1 MEPLTQ
7 WNHGRILILSMQ
19 PMETVAQPLSR
30 SLQVNVTEDAFL
42 RMKLEAARR
51 KTSMGKL
58 ISELIAEQLPPID
71 KTDAA

>member
-1 MEPLTQ
+1 MLV
-7 WNHGRILILSMQ
+7 LSMQ

-58 ISELIAEQLPPID
+58 ISELISEQLPPID